1 MKFRNVVKYGF
12 NEMLSLKETYIIGKQ
27 GEPNPYVM
35 LTYFLMISRVFLWNS
50 GYSSPT
56 KTAQFSIAFSGASFF
71 PFFFPLPP
79 CFALSRASLMM
90 CFASCRYS
98 N

>member
-35 LTYFLMISRVFLWNS
+35 LTYLI
-50 GYSSPT
+50 Y
-56 KTAQFSIAFSGASFF
+56 
-71 PFFFPLPP
+71 
-79 CFALSRASLMM
+79 
-90 CFASCRYS
+90 
-98 N
+98 